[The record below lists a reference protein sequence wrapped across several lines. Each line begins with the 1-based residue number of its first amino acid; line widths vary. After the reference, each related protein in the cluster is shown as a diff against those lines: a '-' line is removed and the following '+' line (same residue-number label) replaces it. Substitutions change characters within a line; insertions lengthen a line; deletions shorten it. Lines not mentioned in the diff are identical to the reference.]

1 MPVGLDM
8 HREKFV
14 YTNPAFQDMLGY
26 ASDELKNMFFWE
38 ILSEEY
44 KEEAKRAIKEG
55 LADINYKYYVKFK
68 VIKKS
73 GEALWAY
80 IYSGSVKYKGE
91 IVRVASFI
99 DITEMVNLR
108 NYIEQERDL
117 FRVLIENIHSGI
129 ALYNKDKFLYVN
141 SVLLNLF
148 GLTKEEFINKSVLD
162 FFDIDENQIYAP
174 KVSLFKVHHA
184 NEFSSKFI
192 YKYTDKNATMH
203 YLDLFRTAVFYSGDE
218 IGLAIFTDVT
228 DQIFEEQNIL
238 VEKNLYKELSEIDAL
253 TEIYN
258 RRVMDAKLTELFNLA
273 KRYNRPLSLIMFDID
288 RFKDVNDTLGHT
300 SGDLILKELVAAAK
314 EDLRNTDFFARYG
327 GEEFMIIA
335 PETSL
340 ETAFGLAERL
350 RLKVQSHD
358 FKIGRNI
365 TISIGVA
372 SLTAED
378 SEQSILS
385 RVDSALYKAKK
396 NGRNLVSR

>member
-1 MPVGLDM
+1 MAVTYNG
-8 HREKFV
+8 
-14 YTNPAFQDMLGY
+14 
-26 ASDELKNMFFWE
+26 
-38 ILSEEY
+38 
-44 KEEAKRAIKEG
+44 EEA
-55 LADINYKYYVKFK
+55 
-68 VIKKS
+68 
-73 GEALWAY
+73 
-80 IYSGSVKYKGE
+80 
-91 IVRVASFI
+91 
-99 DITEMVNLR
+99 
-108 NYIEQERDL
+108 
-117 FRVLIENIHSGI
+117 
-129 ALYNKDKFLYVN
+129 
-141 SVLLNLF
+141 
-148 GLTKEEFINKSVLD
+148 
-162 FFDIDENQIYAP
+162 
-174 KVSLFKVHHA
+174 
-184 NEFSSKFI
+184 
-192 YKYTDKNATMH
+192 
-203 YLDLFRTAVFYSGDE
+203 
-218 IGLAIFTDVT
+218 GLAIFTDVT

-300 SGDLILKELVAAAK
+300 NGDLILKELVAAAK

-378 SEQSILS
+378 SEQSILN